1 MRRPAER
8 SPGHT
13 VLRRRPTA
21 PFGTANPGSNRTRW
35 SASSLTPRPSRSGIS
50 HPEAESS
57 ATWSL
62 RQTAIYCSPTAA
74 SIRLAACACI
84 ERGGRLFADHVRKV
98 SFVFAD
104 RFDEIRVWKE
114 FPPCQFDCPGPAIR
128 RRIVDGE
135 LHVNVA
141 EVGAPQPFNE
151 VRLFGL
157 GMAVHIQPTF
167 VIHAGGLDDQGVA
180 LPSAHRVTKK
190 GRLANLGQ
198 RPPIH

>member
-1 MRRPAER
+1 MPRPAER
-8 SPGHT
+8 IPGRT

-21 PFGTANPGSNRTRW
+21 RFGTANPESNRTRW
-35 SASSLTPRPSRSGIS
+35 CASTLTPRPSRSGIS

-98 SFVFAD
+98 SFIFAD

-114 FPPCQFDCPGPAIR
+114 LPSCQLDCPGPAIR
-128 RRIVDGE
+128 RRIVDGVR
-135 LHVNVA
+135 HVNVA
-141 EVGAPQPFNE
+141 EVRAPQPFE
-151 VRLFGL
+151 VMRLFGL
-157 GMAVHIQPTF
+157 GVAVHIQPTF
-167 VIHAGGLDDQGVA
+167 VIHAAG
-180 LPSAHRVTKK
+180 
-190 GRLANLGQ
+190 
-198 RPPIH
+198 